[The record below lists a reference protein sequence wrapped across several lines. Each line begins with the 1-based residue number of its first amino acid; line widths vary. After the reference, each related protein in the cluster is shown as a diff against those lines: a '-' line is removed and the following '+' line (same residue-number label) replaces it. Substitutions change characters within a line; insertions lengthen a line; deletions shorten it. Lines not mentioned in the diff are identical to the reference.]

1 MLGRVFCAD
10 GGGPFVHHS
19 RETAP
24 SGPGPPRPVPWGTM
38 GAASRCRPA
47 AASAVPDPPLRARAG
62 GPAPGARC
70 RQPPRNAQRSSRTL
84 AVWLIH
90 GRGGE
95 VPALPLGGRS
105 CHPLSG
111 SGASKTLR
119 NRAAREMVEEGC
131 TRIKTKKKGGV
142 KIKMHNFQVFGV

>member
-1 MLGRVFCAD
+1 MLF
-10 GGGPFVHHS
+10 GGVKRIFS
-19 RETAP
+19 
-24 SGPGPPRPVPWGTM
+24 WGEK
-38 GAASRCRPA
+38 GGVQKFKRA
-47 AASAVPDPPLRARAG
+47 LRARAG

-84 AVWLIH
+84 AIWLIH

-105 CHPLSG
+105 CNPLSG